1 MKDNHNKE
9 SPSNV
14 VAFLIKV
21 TYVALAIAIWMLFQ
35 SLIGV
40 PMKMV

>member
-9 SPSNV
+9 SSNNIG
-14 VAFLIKV
+14 AFLIIV

>member
-14 VAFLIKV
+14 VAFFIKV
-21 TYVALAIAIWMLFQ
+21 AYVALAITIWVLFQ